1 MKNNSIA
8 VMASG
13 KGTNLRVILQ
23 AIEQG
28 TCPAR
33 VACVICNK
41 EDAAALSIARQ
52 AGVPH
57 VFFLNPKDYENRKD
71 FDEACAKVIQDAGC
85 HWVILAGYM
94 RILSAEFIQNF
105 PNRIINIH
113 PSLLPAFIGADAV
126 GAALQHGVKVTGCTV
141 HLVNEDLDGGP
152 ILAQASVEVLDDDN
166 WHTLHQR
173 IQVEEHRL
181 FPETIARL
189 LTTDFTIDGRRI
201 IW

>member
-1 MKNNSIA
+1 MKNNRIA

-28 TCPAR
+28 TCPAT

-57 VFFLNPKDYENRKD
+57 VFFLNPKDYDNRKD
-71 FDEACAKVIQDAGC
+71 FDEACAKVIQEAGC
-85 HWVILAGYM
+85 HWVVLAGYM

-105 PNRIINIH
+105 PNRIVNIH

-126 GAALQHGVKVTGCTV
+126 GAALEHGVKVTGCTV

-152 ILAQASVEVLDDDN
+152 ILAQTSVEVFDDDN

-189 LTTDFTIDGRRI
+189 LTTDFTIDGRCI